1 MNKLYTIVYGF
12 LVIVALVII
21 IEITNVKDKKAT
33 RVITTSTTLITPTTT
48 TQKTTTKVNI
58 HKKKKTSKKAL
69 KEDKEAYKKYAYELV
84 ISNGWS
90 EEDYNSLVKLW
101 NRESGWSIYARNKTC
116 LGIPQSCPGSKMKK
130 FGGDYKTNYK
140 TQIKWGLNYIKSR
153 YGSPSNAWKHSQSK
167 GWY

>member
-21 IEITNVKDKKAT
+21 IEITNVKDKKTT
-33 RVITTSTTLITPTTT
+33 RIITTSTTLITPTTT

-58 HKKKKTSKKAL
+58 HKKTSKKAL

-90 EEDYNSLVKLW
+90 EEDYNNLVKLW
-101 NRESGWSIYARNKTC
+101 KN
-116 LGIPQSCPGSKMKK
+116 
-130 FGGDYKTNYK
+130 
-140 TQIKWGLNYIKSR
+140 
-153 YGSPSNAWKHSQSK
+153 
-167 GWY
+167 